1 MAFGLKNLTVS
12 SGTPFQVTY
21 DGHIEWKAGS
31 IRIDWSTVAAVSG
44 SDLVL
49 AGDQLTV
56 PIGQK
61 VLVAGQV
68 MCELSSGN
76 TGYYGPYDPAAS
88 DGRQTL
94 AQGKVGILNSTI
106 LQAGVLGV
114 TAGNTDDTN
123 LIEGGRVWYAR
134 LRQSVAATHTLA
146 LGPTLAELL
155 AMLPRLQLRY

>member
-1 MAFGLKNLTVS
+1 MAYGLKNLTAS

-31 IRIDWSTVAAVSG
+31 IKIDWSTVAAVSG

-68 MCELSSGN
+68 MCEITSSGL
-76 TGYYGPYDPAAS
+76 YGPYDPAATGT
-88 DGRQTL
+88 GREAL
-94 AQGKVGILNSTI
+94 VNGKCGLLNMTI
-106 LQAGVLGV
+106 LQNGVLGI
-114 TAGNTDDTN
+114 TAGNTDDGN

-134 LRQSVAATHTLA
+134 IRQSVAATHTLA
-146 LGPTLAELL
+146 AGPTLAELQ
-155 AMLPRLQLRY
+155 AALPRLQFRY

>member
-1 MAFGLKNLTVS
+1 MGFGLKILTAS
-12 SGTPFQVTY
+12 SGTPFQATY

-31 IRIDWSTVAAVSG
+31 IKIDWSTVTAVSG
-44 SDLVL
+44 ADLVL

-68 MCELSSGN
+68 MCQITASGL
-76 TGYYGPYDPAAS
+76 YGPYDPAAS

-94 AQGKVGILNSTI
+94 AFGKVGILNSTI
-106 LQAGVLGV
+106 LQNGVLGI

-123 LIEGGRVWYAR
+123 LIEGGNVWYDR
-134 LRQSVAATHTLA
+134 IRQSVAATHTLA
-146 LGPTLAELL
+146 LGPTLAEMM
-155 AMLPRLQLRY
+155 AVLPRLKLRYG

>member
-1 MAFGLKNLTVS
+1 MAFGLKTLTTS
-12 SGTPFQVTY
+12 SGTPFQVSY

-31 IRIDWSTVAAVSG
+31 IKIDWSAVAAVSG

-68 MCELSSGN
+68 MCEIAS
-76 TGYYGPYDPAAS
+76 TGLYGPYDPAQTGGN
-88 DGRQTL
+88 GREVL
-94 AQGKVGILNSTI
+94 NPGKCGILNSTI
-106 LQAGVLGV
+106 IQTGVLNI

-134 LRQSVAATHTLA
+134 IRQSVAATHTLA
-146 LGPTLAELL
+146 AGPTLAELL
-155 AMLPRLQLRY
+155 AALPRLQLRY